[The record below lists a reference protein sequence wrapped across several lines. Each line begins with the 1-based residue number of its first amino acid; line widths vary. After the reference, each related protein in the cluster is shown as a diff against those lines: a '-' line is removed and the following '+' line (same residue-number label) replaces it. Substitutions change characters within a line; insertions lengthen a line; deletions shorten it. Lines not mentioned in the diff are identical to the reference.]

1 VTTLPSSSVTVAT
14 AASRADVDLQ
24 EASVGPGDRNAA
36 LASGHY
42 LHGAMAAEILKL
54 DVSDRA
60 QFSGEPKT

>member
-1 VTTLPSSSVTVAT
+1 VTTAV
-14 AASRADVDLQ
+14 SRADVDLQ

-42 LHGAMAAEILKL
+42 SHGTMAAEILQL